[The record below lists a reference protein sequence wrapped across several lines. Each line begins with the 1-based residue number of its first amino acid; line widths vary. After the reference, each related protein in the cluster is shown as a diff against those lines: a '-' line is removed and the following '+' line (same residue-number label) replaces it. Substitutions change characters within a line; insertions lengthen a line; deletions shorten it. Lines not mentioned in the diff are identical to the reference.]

1 MKVSN
6 KKKFIVRVIEV
17 LIIIATIIFTI
28 LAIHYARKIRGY
40 DAIGG
45 EYLIPI
51 LGLIAIQII
60 EDIYQESSKKKGDEE
75 ECLKVEK

>member
-1 MKVSN
+1 MKILD

-17 LIIIATIIFTI
+17 LVIITTIISTI
-28 LAIHYARKIRGY
+28 VAIHYASKIRGY

-51 LGLIAIQII
+51 LGLIVIQVI
-60 EDIYQESSKKKGDEE
+60 EDIYQESQRKKKT
-75 ECLKVEK
+75 KN

>member
-6 KKKFIVRVIEV
+6 KKKFIVRVIETIV
-17 LIIIATIIFTI
+17 IISTIIFTI
-28 LAIHYARKIRGY
+28 LAIKYATAVRGY

-51 LGLIAIQII
+51 VGLLIVMII
-60 EDIYQESSKKKGDEE
+60 EDIYQESEKKGKKEKHGKKK
-75 ECLKVEK
+75 

>member
-6 KKKFIVRVIEV
+6 KKKFIVRVIETIV
-17 LIIIATIIFTI
+17 IISTIIFTI
-28 LAIHYARKIRGY
+28 LAIKYATAVRGY

-51 LGLIAIQII
+51 VGLLIVMII
-60 EDIYQESSKKKGDEE
+60 EDIYQESEKKGKEA
-75 ECLKVEK
+75 KHGKK